1 MYQKEIAEAL
11 KVSQT
16 SVSLV
21 LNNPQT
27 NRISREKRD
36 MILNFLEKHNCQ
48 PRFNNRSSIIAY
60 ILPDTYKWRG
70 NYKPFFD
77 CFFKGVEAIT
87 AKNNYKIVVSTYE
100 PGMTVMDWKNKVD
113 GIIFESI
120 DQEEVLEKFARQLP
134 VLALNFQVKKNI
146 CDVVA
151 PNNIKGLHLAFEALL
166 ELGHKRIAYLS
177 LLIEGMKPENNSEE
191 RFYAF
196 CNEYQRAGLPLNKKF
211 ICRPLM
217 RTQKDMSTATQAEI
231 HKVLD
236 SFLEMPADKRPTA
249 IICSND
255 YYAFELLRY
264 ASRKNLRIPEN
275 MSVIGIDNHPA
286 GETTFPALTTINQ
299 HPEEMGE
306 IAAETLLN
314 RIANPQR
321 PLCEIY
327 AGASLEMRESIAR
340 VSN

>member
-1 MYQKEIAEAL
+1 MYQKEIAKAL

-21 LNNPQT
+21 LNDPQT

-36 MILNFLEKHNCQ
+36 MILSFLEKHNCQ
-48 PRFNNRSSIIAY
+48 PRFNSKSSIIAY
-60 ILPDTYKWRG
+60 ILPDTYQWRG

-77 CFFKGVEAIT
+77 YFFKGVEVIT
-87 AKNNYKIVVSTYE
+87 AKNNYKIVVSTYD

-113 GIIFESI
+113 GMIFESFVA
-120 DQEEVLEKFARQLP
+120 EEVLEKFSSQLP
-134 VLALNFQVKKNI
+134 VLALNLQVKKNI

-151 PNNIKGLHLAFEALL
+151 PNNFKGLHLAFEALL

-177 LLIEGMKPENNSEE
+177 PRIQGMPPSNNSEE

-196 CNEYQRAGLPLNKKF
+196 CNEYQRAGLSLNKKF
-211 ICRPLM
+211 IGRPVM
-217 RTQKDMSTATQAEI
+217 KKQKDMNAATQEAI

-236 SFLEMPADKRPTA
+236 SFLEMPADERPTA
-249 IICSND
+249 VICSND

-264 ASRKNLRIPEN
+264 ASRKNLRIPES

-286 GETTFPALTTINQ
+286 GEATFPALTSINQ

-327 AGASLEMRESIAR
+327 AGVSLEMRESVAR